1 MQLTTSSVS
10 RIPHPI
16 PLLPLSIII
25 PALNEERSIG
35 IVIDSVREYVDHVV
49 VVDNGS
55 TDRTAEVAR
64 DHGAMVVH
72 EPQRGYGAACLRG
85 IEALREIHQ
94 HSPSGVDPSPGPRP
108 GATVVKRPSSFVL
121 FLDADASDHPED
133 VRAIIEV
140 MQTTDVGMCLGSR
153 TTGLADAG
161 SLTPQQ
167 RFGNWL
173 STRLIA
179 LIWKTRFTDLGPLR
193 AVRWDV
199 LEELDMQDR
208 TWGWTVEMQIKVAR
222 HGIAFREI
230 PVRYRRRI
238 GQSKISGTVVG
249 SVRAGAKILSTIARL
264 ALGR

>member
-1 MQLTTSSVS
+1 MH
-10 RIPHPI
+10 I
-16 PLLPLSIII
+16 SILI

-35 IVIDSVREYVDHVV
+35 IVIDSVREYADHIV

-55 TDRTAEVAR
+55 TDRTAKVACE
-64 DHGAMVVH
+64 HGAMVVH

-85 IEALREIHQ
+85 IQELRKIIRVETSSVISNQSSVISHQ
-94 HSPSGVDPSPGPRP
+94 
-108 GATVVKRPSSFVL
+108 SFVV

-133 VRAIIEV
+133 VRSIIEV
-140 MQTTDVGMCLGSR
+140 MKTTNVGMCLGSR

-173 STRLIA
+173 SSWLIA
-179 LIWKTRFTDLGPLR
+179 VIWKTRYTDLGPLR
-193 AVRWDV
+193 AVRWDL
-199 LEELDMQDR
+199 LEQLDMQDR
-208 TWGWTVEMQIKVAR
+208 TWGWTVEMQIKVAM
-222 HGIAFREI
+222 HGIPFHEV

-249 SVRAGAKILSTIARL
+249 SVRAGAKILTTIARL
-264 ALGR
+264 ALAR